1 MDSQTSSATA
11 PLVVG
16 LSLVT
21 IGILLLD
28 TVSWVVQYGVLILGL
43 ILLIAAVIG
52 AQQDRS
58 TQYQTDE

>member
-21 IGILLLD
+21 IGMLLLD
-28 TVSWVVQYGVLILGL
+28 TISWVVQYGVLILGL
-43 ILLIAAVIG
+43 VLLIAAVIG

-58 TQYQTDE
+58 TQHHTDE